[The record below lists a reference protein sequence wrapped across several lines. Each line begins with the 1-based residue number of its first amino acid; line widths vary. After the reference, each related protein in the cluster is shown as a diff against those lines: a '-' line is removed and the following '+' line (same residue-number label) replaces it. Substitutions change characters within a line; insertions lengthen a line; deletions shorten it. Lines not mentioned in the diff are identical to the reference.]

1 MLLEKEIL
9 FSAAWKRFAIS
20 LSMLFAAEKDIEGC
34 KSGRSKFPSL
44 GLQKSVGRTKVDD
57 QLRILAR
64 QKVDRSIPSLKV
76 LSGMLNAYYADFS
89 SVDPS
94 LREYVEGI
102 NRIQASQDTGDSW
115 QSHLKAISPIKLLKS
130 KNSIPS
136 TVEKVEKFAV
146 KERLNRN
153 EYHMDRVFFYLFP
166 MKNNP
171 AVASTSR
178 RSRES
183 LMVMLGL

>member
-1 MLLEKEIL
+1 MH
-9 FSAAWKRFAIS
+9 
-20 LSMLFAAEKDIEGC
+20 
-34 KSGRSKFPSL
+34 
-44 GLQKSVGRTKVDD
+44 
-57 QLRILAR
+57 
-64 QKVDRSIPSLKV
+64 
-76 LSGMLNAYYADFS
+76 NAYTYYADFS

-130 KNSIPS
+130 NSIPS
-136 TVEKVEKFAV
+136 TVEKVEQFAV

-153 EYHMDRVFFYLFP
+153 EHHMDRVFFYLVP
-166 MKNNP
+166 TKNTP

>member
-1 MLLEKEIL
+1 MH
-9 FSAAWKRFAIS
+9 
-20 LSMLFAAEKDIEGC
+20 
-34 KSGRSKFPSL
+34 
-44 GLQKSVGRTKVDD
+44 
-57 QLRILAR
+57 
-64 QKVDRSIPSLKV
+64 
-76 LSGMLNAYYADFS
+76 NAYTYYADFS

-102 NRIQASQDTGDSW
+102 HRIQTSQDTGDSW

-130 KNSIPS
+130 NSIPS
-136 TVEKVEKFAV
+136 AVEKVEKFAV

-166 MKNNP
+166 MKNTP
-171 AVASTSR
+171 PVASISR